1 MQKLHIDEIKEVVSY
16 GNSCPI
22 KVKAEDGNTYVLKT
36 RLDGTLSD
44 KVDYAIFMET
54 LSYKLLNKFRFIN
67 IPQIEYLI
75 IDDEFISDAETKFGN
90 SQNEREQVA
99 LANIKASKGL
109 NLGVKWIKN
118 SEKFI
123 GDDLSKIL
131 KKETINY
138 DGYIMNSDRNE
149 DNPNILFCRDD
160 NKKYLIDFGGAF
172 EMLMAFYVIEGDTAL
187 FEIPKYYNKYCFD
200 NDYLLLTDIADI
212 PVISNQISKE
222 EMIELIDELPE
233 EWKPQKL
240 KEEIA
245 DIISQRVGNKD
256 IFKV

>member
-1 MQKLHIDEIKEVVSY
+1 MQKLYIDEIKEVVSY

-22 KVKAEDGNTYVLKT
+22 KVKAGDGNTYVLKT
-36 RLDGTLSD
+36 RMDGTLLD
-44 KVDYAIFMET
+44 KVDYAVFMET
-54 LSYKLLNKFRFIN
+54 LSYKLLNKFRFTN

-75 IDDEFISDAETKFGN
+75 IDDDFILDAEAKFTN
-90 SQNEREQVA
+90 SKDEREQVA
-99 LANIKASKGL
+99 LANIKASRGL

-123 GDDLSKIL
+123 GDDLSKNF

-138 DGYIMNSDRNE
+138 DGYVMNSDRNE
-149 DNPNILFCRDD
+149 DNPNILYCRDD

-172 EMLMAFYVIEGDTAL
+172 EMLMAFYIIEGNNAL

-200 NDYLLLTDIADI
+200 KDYLLLNDIADI
-212 PVISNQISKE
+212 TVISNQISKE
-222 EMIELIDELPE
+222 EMLELIDELPE
-233 EWKPQKL
+233 EWQPQKI